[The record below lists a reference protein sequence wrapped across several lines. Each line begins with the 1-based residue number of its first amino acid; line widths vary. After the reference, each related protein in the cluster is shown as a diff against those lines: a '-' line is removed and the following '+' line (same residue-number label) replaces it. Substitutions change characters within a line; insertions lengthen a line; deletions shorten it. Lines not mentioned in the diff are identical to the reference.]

1 MVRGDAGVIWRKDM
15 MNKFMTT
22 IAKWMALLGG
32 AVLVLLI
39 VITCLSVIGRSLN
52 TIGHY
57 DYLEDNVAFIAH
69 FFQYFKPISGDF
81 EIVEAGIAFA
91 ILSFFPWCSL
101 NRGHATVD
109 IFTSGLSDS
118 KNRFL
123 AFFWEVIFFAI
134 ITLITWRMF
143 VGMSD
148 KMRYGETTLLLQT
161 PVWWGFAVCA
171 FASSVA
177 TMVAGYSAYCRF
189 QELRRGFDLT
199 HASGSAGH

>member
-1 MVRGDAGVIWRKDM
+1 MRGDAGVIWRKDM
-15 MNKFMTT
+15 MNKYMTT

-32 AVLVLLI
+32 AVLILLI

-52 TIGHY
+52 TIGHTEF
-57 DYLEDNVAFIAH
+57 LTENAMSVAN
-69 FFQYFKPISGDF
+69 FFQYFKPIWGDF

-109 IFTSGLSDS
+109 IFTSGLSDT

-123 AFFWEVIFFAI
+123 AVFWELIFFAI

-177 TMVAGYSAYCRF
+177 TLVAGYSAFCRF
-189 QELRRGFDLT
+189 QELRSGVDVT
-199 HASGSAGH
+199 HINGSVGH